1 MKTRRLTGISIFI
14 LLLVSFSLASPL
26 QKEVYVLDFEN
37 KTADPKLNW
46 LEKSLLDMIFQDKLR
61 LPDLLLHPGY
71 TISDV
76 ITFNQQ
82 DMRSQRKNQFV
93 LLGSVYP
100 SSGSGDVLI
109 HMSAVNINTWEN
121 VAESSFTAVLSDTR
135 EIKNQLIEH
144 IGKLFDVQTL
154 SLDFYVSE
162 TVSDKGRI
170 DTETLKAAQREL
182 AELVRDFSTPVEK
195 REIQQKPEYKPDEQ
209 HSYVSRGITTRKMDH
224 TEAMARLE
232 LDRSQLE
239 RTQLAVYELLQ
250 NPYLIEINDPT
261 ISTLPYRPSLGRIRL
276 EISFQILPALF
287 QEITEVLP
295 FKPVYPKSDSYDYM
309 TFNAMYNDI
318 PFQLRRDIQLGNY
331 RTIPVIQLTDRQ
343 GRLVHTFIDG
353 QYLNINE
360 IRLTNTITL
369 KNEFKQ
375 LLVMTAS
382 NVDIQLYMKQLPYVG
397 IYEIEM
403 PVSVLENLYEIRVEL
418 VPVNELYDRY

>member
-1 MKTRRLTGISIFI
+1 MKTRRLTGISLFI
-14 LLLVSFSLASPL
+14 LFLVSFALAAPL

-37 KTADPKLNW
+37 KTADPKLDW
-46 LEKSLLDMIFQDKLR
+46 LEKSLIDMIFQDKLR

-71 TISDV
+71 TVSEV
-76 ITFNQQ
+76 IAFNQQ
-82 DMRSQRKNQFV
+82 DMRNLKKNQFV

-100 SSGSGDVLI
+100 SSGTGDVLI
-109 HMSAVNINTWEN
+109 HMSAVSINTWKN
-121 VAESSFTAVLSDTR
+121 VSESSFTAVLSDTR

-144 IGKLFDVQTL
+144 MGKLFNVQTL

-162 TVSDKGRI
+162 TASDKGRI
-170 DTETLKAAQREL
+170 DTETLNAARKEL
-182 AELVRDFSTPVEK
+182 ADLIKDFGVPAEKEASTP
-195 REIQQKPEYKPDEQ
+195 QYKPDNENR
-209 HSYVSRGITTRKMDH
+209 YVTRRITTRKMDH

-250 NPYLIEINDPT
+250 NPYLIEINEPT
-261 ISTLPYRPSLGRIRL
+261 ISTLPYRPRLGRIRF

-295 FKPVYPKSDSYDYM
+295 FKPVYSISDSYEFM

-331 RTIPVIQLTDRQ
+331 RTIPVIQITDRQ
-343 GRLVHTFIDG
+343 GRPVHTFIDG
-353 QYLNINE
+353 QYLNVNE
-360 IRLTNTITL
+360 IRETDTITL
-369 KNEFKQ
+369 KSDFKQ
-375 LLVMTAS
+375 LLIMTAS
-382 NVDIQLYMKQLPYVG
+382 NVDIQLYLKQVPYVG
-397 IYEIEM
+397 VYEIEL

-418 VPVNELYDRY
+418 VPVNELYERY

>member
-1 MKTRRLTGISIFI
+1 MKTRRLTGISLFI
-14 LLLVSFSLASPL
+14 LFLVSFALAAPL

-37 KTADPKLNW
+37 KTADPKLDW
-46 LEKSLLDMIFQDKLR
+46 LEKSLIDMIFQDKLR

-71 TISDV
+71 TVSEV
-76 ITFNQQ
+76 IAFNQQ
-82 DMRSQRKNQFV
+82 DMRNLKKNQFV

-100 SSGSGDVLI
+100 SSGTGDVLI
-109 HMSAVNINTWEN
+109 HMSAVSINTWKN
-121 VAESSFTAVLSDTR
+121 VSESSFTAVLSDTR

-144 IGKLFDVQTL
+144 MGKLFNVQTL

-162 TVSDKGRI
+162 TASDKGRI
-170 DTETLKAAQREL
+170 DTETLNAARKEL
-182 AELVRDFSTPVEK
+182 ADLIKDFGVPAEKEASTP
-195 REIQQKPEYKPDEQ
+195 QYKPDNENR
-209 HSYVSRGITTRKMDH
+209 YVTRGITTRKMDH

-250 NPYLIEINDPT
+250 NPYLIEINEPT
-261 ISTLPYRPSLGRIRL
+261 ISTLPYRPRLGRIRF

-295 FKPVYPKSDSYDYM
+295 FKPVYSISDSYEFM

-331 RTIPVIQLTDRQ
+331 RTIPVIQITDRQ
-343 GRLVHTFIDG
+343 GRPVHTFIDG
-353 QYLNINE
+353 QYLNVNE
-360 IRLTNTITL
+360 IRETDTITL
-369 KNEFKQ
+369 KSDFKQ
-375 LLVMTAS
+375 LLIMTAS
-382 NVDIQLYMKQLPYVG
+382 NVDIQLYLKQVPYVG
-397 IYEIEM
+397 VYEIEL

-418 VPVNELYDRY
+418 VPVNELYERY